1 MPTPP
6 IEIFGRANN
15 SSDVAISLS
24 VLISYALLTGR
35 ESPPISEGGVPAGW
49 GYRFLVT
56 GILVA
61 ARTCHILGRIK

>member
-24 VLISYALLTGR
+24 VLISYALLAGR
-35 ESPPISEGGVPAGW
+35 ESPPISEGKYQQAG
-49 GYRFLVT
+49 GT
-56 GILVA
+56 GSS
-61 ARTCHILGRIK
+61 